1 MGAKNKWLIFIFEQV
16 QSYGG
21 QPLKK
26 LYDLGGNHP
35 RKMITACR
43 RANREQGI

>member
-1 MGAKNKWLIFIFEQV
+1 MGAKIKWLIFIFEHV
-16 QSYGG
+16 ESYNW
-21 QPLKK
+21 QPLNK
-26 LYDLGGNHP
+26 LYDSGGNHP